1 MRIWSSIGGRM
12 DASKSARKLRGQ
24 SHQNG
29 GGQSD
34 IMRSAHRP
42 LFHSLG
48 MRSPFD
54 RDSAAAAAA
63 HADIRSES
71 KKLLGQ

>member
-1 MRIWSSIGGRM
+1 MELDWWADGCFEIGTQI
-12 DASKSARKLRGQ
+12 ARPE

-29 GGQSD
+29 GGQND

-54 RDSAAAAAA
+54 RDSAAAAA